1 MKKLKKELDKK
12 FLEEYD
18 LKDRDIFKL
27 VSNDKDKKVYALQII
42 ISAGEVG
49 FVVLD
54 GNIDPFLAHPKDVVT
69 MLRYFENFDIITLN
83 HVPLKYKLCDRD
95 CSHCPIKVICDD
107 FGRKDSEADK
117 LWEKFEKSKKT
128 AISNHKFDFTIYNII
143 EKRLEQ
149 EVWQE
154 K

>member
-12 FLEEYD
+12 FLEEYC
-18 LKDRDIFKL
+18 LKDKDIFKL
-27 VSNDKDKKVYALQII
+27 ISEDKKVYVLQVI
-42 ISAGEVG
+42 ISAGDVG

-54 GNIDPFLAHPKDVVT
+54 GYDDPFFSRPKDVIT
-69 MLRYFENFDIITLN
+69 MLRYFEKCDIVTLN
-83 HVPLKYKLCDRD
+83 HVPLKYTLCDRD